1 MCIAVGENSL
11 QKMTI
16 SGLATKS
23 SQEVTFLAESPFL
36 AESLN
41 DVSTRTQ
48 KYANITALL
57 ILNLPML
64 HYFMDLLNR
73 KEVFLL
79 SFGAVQGWLNSLLL
93 AVTVFMVAVPEG
105 LTLTVMVTLAYTCKG
120 MSNDMLDVKR
130 LSAPEKLA
138 SID

>member
-1 MCIAVGENSL
+1 MMCIAVGENSL
-11 QKMTI
+11 QKMPI

-23 SQEVTFLAESPFL
+23 SPEVTFL

>member
-23 SQEVTFLAESPFL
+23 SPEVTFL

-57 ILNLPML
+57 ILNLPM
-64 HYFMDLLNR
+64 R
-73 KEVFLL
+73 K
-79 SFGAVQGWLNSLLL
+79 
-93 AVTVFMVAVPEG
+93 
-105 LTLTVMVTLAYTCKG
+105 
-120 MSNDMLDVKR
+120 
-130 LSAPEKLA
+130 
-138 SID
+138 I

>member
-23 SQEVTFLAESPFL
+23 SPEVTFL

-130 LSAPEKLA
+130 LSAPEMLA

>member
-23 SQEVTFLAESPFL
+23 SPEVTFL